1 LVKLF
6 GEFSC
11 MSILNQLTLTTWLNQ
26 KDNSIAM
33 KEHKKDNTEEKILNA
48 AQSVFIEKGMDG
60 ARMQEIANHAG
71 INKALLHYYFRTKQK
86 LFEAIFKK
94 VFKSIVPNIMEMVH
108 SELPIEKKLESF
120 IEKYIDLL
128 LKNPF
133 VPTFI
138 LREMNRDPGFLAVT
152 LKSSGI
158 HPGEI
163 LTMFEREMEAGNI
176 RRMDPRDLMANILG
190 LSIFPIAAGPLL
202 NILFFDNNKQE
213 YEHFIQKRKETVK
226 VFILN
231 SIML

>member
-1 LVKLF
+1 MVTFITLF
-6 GEFSC
+6 
-11 MSILNQLTLTTWLNQ
+11 LTNWLNQ
-26 KDNSIAM
+26 KVNLITM
-33 KEHKKDNTEEKILNA
+33 NEFKKDNTEEKILIA

-94 VFKSIVPNIMEMVH
+94 VFKSILPNIMEMVH
-108 SELPIEKKLESF
+108 SDLPIEKKLGIF
-120 IEKYIDLL
+120 IEKYIELL

-138 LREMNRDPGFLAVT
+138 LKEMNRDPGFLAAT
-152 LKSSGI
+152 IKSSGI
-158 HPGEI
+158 QPVEI
-163 LTMFEREMEAGNI
+163 LAMFEREMEAGNI
-176 RRMDPRDLMANILG
+176 RKMDPRDLMANILG

-213 YEHFIQKRKETVK
+213 YERFIQKRKETVK
-226 VFILN
+226 IFILN